1 MLSQKCKYAIRAVL
15 YLAIESN
22 EEGGLKGGKD
32 VSEALKIPL
41 AFTGKILQQL
51 ARDHIIS
58 SVKGPG
64 GGFYLSGE
72 NLKLPIIKIVETMGD
87 ISYFNSCGL
96 GLSECSESHP
106 CPIHDTFKIS
116 RDNLLKL
123 FSSKS
128 IGELSGEIKES
139 EYYLVR

>member
-1 MLSQKCKYAIRAVL
+1 M
-15 YLAIESN
+15 YLAMESSREN
-22 EEGGLKGGKD
+22 GLKGGRD
-32 VSEALKIPL
+32 VSEALRIPL
-41 AFTGKILQQL
+41 AFMGKILQEL

-96 GLSECSESHP
+96 GLSECSENHP

-116 RDNLLKL
+116 RDSLLKL

-128 IGELSGEIKES
+128 IGELSGEIEKS
-139 EYYLVR
+139 KYYLVG